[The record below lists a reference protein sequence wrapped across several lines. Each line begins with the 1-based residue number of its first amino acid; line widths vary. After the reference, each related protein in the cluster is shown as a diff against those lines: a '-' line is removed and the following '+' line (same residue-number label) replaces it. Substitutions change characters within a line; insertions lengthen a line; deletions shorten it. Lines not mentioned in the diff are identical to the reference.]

1 MNEEKKLYDHE
12 KNFIVLIDMK
22 KIKSAAYDKTV

>member
-1 MNEEKKLYDHE
+1 MNEEKNCMIMK
-12 KNFIVLIDMK
+12 KFFIVLIDMK